1 MAKLINYD
9 LDARKKLRE
18 GVDHLA
24 KAVIITLG
32 PRGRNVVFEKVDGS
46 PQMSCDGV
54 TVAKQIELEDPV
66 EEMGVK
72 MLRDVAVRIS
82 EAAGDGTTTATLL
95 ARSMIDLGLKRV
107 EAGINPMEIKKG
119 IDKAVK
125 AVTEKL
131 KTQAIPVGTDSEK
144 IEQVASISAGNNPE
158 IGKLI
163 AEAMKKAGKEGVIT
177 IEEAKGFETYVEVV
191 EGMQFD
197 RGYISPYFV
206 TDGDKMTAVYENP
219 YILLYD
225 KKISGMKELL
235 PLLDKVSQSN
245 TPLLIISEDVEGEAL
260 AVLVVNKLRGVLKI
274 AAVKA
279 PGYGDRR
286 KEMLED
292 IAVLTGGTVIMEEKG
307 IKLENAD
314 IPLLGRCAKLIIT
327 KDKTTIISGA
337 GDKEKIKVAVAQIR
351 EQLKDTKS
359 DYDKE
364 KLQERLAKL
373 SGGVAVVYVGASSEI
388 EMNVKKDIVDDALNA
403 TRAAMEEGIVPG
415 GGVAY
420 LRCLPDLDK
429 LTDITDD
436 EKVGVDIV
444 KKALEEPLKQIVINA
459 GLEPAEIVQKVKSGE
474 GDFGFNA
481 KTEQFEKLL
490 ETGIIDPVKVS
501 RLALEYAASV
511 SGMFITTECVIVK
524 KPEKKEPVVIANP
537 AEML

>member
-1 MAKLINYD
+1 MAKQIDYD
-9 LDARKKLRE
+9 LDARKKLKS
-18 GVDHLA
+18 GVDRLA

-32 PRGRNVVFEKVDGS
+32 PRGRNVVFEKMDGS

-72 MLRDVAVRIS
+72 MIRDAAVRIA

-95 ARSMIDLGLKRV
+95 AQRMIDTGLKRV
-107 EAGINPMEIKKG
+107 EAGINPLEIKRG
-119 IDKAVK
+119 IEKAVK
-125 AVTEKL
+125 VVVEKL
-131 KTQAIPVGTDSEK
+131 KQQAIPVSTDSAK

-163 AEAMKKAGKEGVIT
+163 ADAVKKAGKEGVIT

-197 RGYISPYFV
+197 RGYLSPYFV
-206 TDGDKMTAVYENP
+206 TDPEKMNIVYENP

-225 KKISGMKELL
+225 KKISGMKEML
-235 PLLDKVSQSN
+235 PLLDKISQAN
-245 TPLLIISEDVEGEAL
+245 NPLLIIAEDLEGEAL
-260 AVLVVNKLRGVLKI
+260 AVLVVNKLRGVLKV

-292 IAVLTGGTVIMEEKG
+292 IAVLTNGTVVSEEKG
-307 IKLENAD
+307 LKLENAE
-314 IPLLGRCAKLIIT
+314 ITHLGKCGKILIT
-327 KDKTTIISGA
+327 KDKTTIVGGA
-337 GDKEKIKVAVAQIR
+337 GDKKAIEGAIAQIKA
-351 EQLKDTKS
+351 QIKTATS
-359 DYDKE
+359 DYDKD
-364 KLQERLAKL
+364 KLKERLGKL
-373 SGGVAVVYVGASSEI
+373 AGGVAVVYVGASSEI
-388 EMNVKKDIVDDALNA
+388 ELNVKKDIVDDALNA

-420 LRCLPDLDK
+420 LRCLKQLETIK
-429 LTDITDD
+429 DINED
-436 EKVGVDIV
+436 EKVGVEIV

-459 GLEPAEIVQKVKSGE
+459 GLEGAEILQRVKAGE
-474 GDFGFNA
+474 DDFGFNA
-481 KTEQFEKLL
+481 KNEKYEHLL

-511 SGMFITTECVIVK
+511 AGMFITTECVIVK
-524 KPEKKEPVVIANP
+524 KPEKKEATIIASP
-537 AEML
+537 GEVM